1 MFWNNSL
8 LSYFLKL
15 FRAKCDK
22 NGCSVSHSW
31 HPSPKHKTFLTN
43 SIPHSNDYLTFV
55 ESSLRRWT
63 YLTCSNKSHTL
74 NWSHPLSHFPLENS
88 WRFLKASAAS
98 FLFPTLDFSPRKNF
112 SSSSLK
118 GEKMKRRRW
127 WRLFVR
133 WLQWKKAR
141 KRRKKCQSF
150 SFTLFFFF
158 SSFSCWLCSYF
169 WS

>member
-1 MFWNNSL
+1 MSFIFGFL
-8 LSYFLKL
+8 LLKYKSSSTN
-15 FRAKCDK
+15 R
-22 NGCSVSHSW
+22 
-31 HPSPKHKTFLTN
+31 PQQKTN
-43 SIPHSNDYLTFV
+43 YLIVV

-63 YLTCSNKSHTL
+63 YLTRSNKSHTL
-74 NWSHPLSHFPLENS
+74 NWSYPLSRFPLENS
-88 WRFLKASAAS
+88 WKFFKASAAS
-98 FLFPTLDFSPRKNF
+98 FSFPTLDFSPRKNF

-141 KRRKKCQSF
+141 KRKKKCRSF